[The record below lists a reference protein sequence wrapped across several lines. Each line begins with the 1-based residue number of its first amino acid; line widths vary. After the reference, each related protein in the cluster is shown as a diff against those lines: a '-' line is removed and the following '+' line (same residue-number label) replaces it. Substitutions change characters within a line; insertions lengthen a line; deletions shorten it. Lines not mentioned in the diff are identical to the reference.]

1 MTVKVIILF
10 SYLIVLI
17 ALSVLAR
24 RKIPQTPE
32 GYFLANRSL
41 GLVVLFFSL
50 VATNFSAFFFL
61 GFAGAA
67 WKTGFGQYGIMGVG
81 TALVPLAFYGIGWP
95 VWKLGR
101 QKGYLTAPELI
112 GGEFKSRFLRGLVM
126 IVMVV
131 FTLPYLLTQAVG
143 AGILLSSLFNIDLLR
158 IGGAVTIMTVGI
170 TVVFGGMKAS
180 AWTDVLQGFLMILA
194 MVLAVIFVSMGLGG
208 WQSAGEA
215 AFRASPEHFSRPGPD
230 NFFQVTTWFSYLLL
244 WTFVNPLFPQVF
256 SRFYT
261 AKTPDSLKK
270 VTWLYPLLVSFLFLA
285 PVTIGVWA
293 RGTSL
298 TISNPDMVLPA
309 MVLNFAPDWV
319 YVFVMVGA
327 MAALMSTAD
336 SQLLALATMFSH
348 DLGIARN
355 SIQAGRWLA
364 LGLCVLIALF
374 LSSGLNPQ
382 IPIFTLLTQ
391 TTFAGL
397 IALTPATLA
406 ALYFPQIH
414 KIAPIL
420 SILAG
425 EVVVI
430 LLRTK
435 AIPTYGF
442 VDGII
447 VLGAASLTLL
457 SVHLIERACRKT
469 DLLRAC

>member
-1 MTVKVIILF
+1 MTIKIVILL

-17 ALSVLAR
+17 ALSVIAR

-81 TALVPLAFYGIGWP
+81 TALVPLAFFVIGWP
-95 VWKLGR
+95 VWKLGK

-112 GGEFKSRFLRGLVM
+112 GGEFNSRFLRGLVM
-126 IVMVV
+126 VVMVV

-143 AGILLSSLFNIDLLR
+143 AGILLSSLFNMDLLR
-158 IGGAVTIMTVGI
+158 IGGAITILAVGV

-194 MVLAVIFVSMGLGG
+194 MLLAVVFVSRGLGG

-215 AFRASPEHFSRPGPD
+215 AFLTSPEHFSRPGPD
-230 NFFQVTTWFSYLLL
+230 NFFQVTTWLSYLLL

-285 PVTIGVWA
+285 PVMIGVWA

-309 MVLNFAPDWV
+309 MVLNYAPEWV

-355 SIQAGRWLA
+355 SLRAGRWLA
-364 LGLCVLIALF
+364 LGLCVIIALF
-374 LSSGLNPQ
+374 LLSGLNPQ

-406 ALYFPQIH
+406 ALYFPEIH
-414 KIAPIL
+414 KAAPIL

-425 EVVVI
+425 ETMVI
-430 LLRTK
+430 LLRTNSL
-435 AIPTYGF
+435 PTFGF
-442 VDGII
+442 VDGIL
-447 VLGAASLTLL
+447 VLGSASLTLFV
-457 SVHLIERACRKT
+457 VHFLERAFRRT
-469 DLLRAC
+469 ALLKA

>member
-1 MTVKVIILF
+1 MTLKVFLLL

-17 ALSVLAR
+17 GLSVLAR

-41 GLVVLFFSL
+41 GLLVLFFSL

-81 TALVPLAFYGIGWP
+81 TALVPLAFYVIGRP
-95 VWKLGR
+95 VWKLGK

-112 GGEFKSRFLRGLVM
+112 GGEFNSRFLRWLVM
-126 IVMVV
+126 VVMVV
-131 FTLPYLLTQAVG
+131 FTLPYLLTQAIG
-143 AGILLSSLFNIDLLR
+143 AGILLSSLFNVDLLR
-158 IGGAVTIMTVGI
+158 AGGAATILAIGA

-180 AWTDVLQGFLMILA
+180 AWTDVLQGFLMIVA
-194 MVLAVIFVSMGLGG
+194 MILAVVFVSAGLGG
-208 WQSAGEA
+208 WQNAGET
-215 AFRASPEHFSRPGPD
+215 AFLASPQHFTRPGPD
-230 NFFQVTTWFSYLLL
+230 QFFQITTWFSYLLL

-256 SRFYT
+256 SRFYA
-261 AKTPDSLKK
+261 AKTLDSLKK

-298 TISNPDMVLPA
+298 SVSNPDMILPA
-309 MVLNFAPDWV
+309 MVLSYAPEWV
-319 YVFVMVGA
+319 YVFVMIGA

-348 DLGIARN
+348 DFGIDRN
-355 SIQAGRWLA
+355 STRAGRWLA

-374 LSSGLNPQ
+374 LLSGLNPQ

-406 ALYFPQIH
+406 ALYFPQVH

-420 SILAG
+420 SIIIG
-425 EVVVI
+425 EVIVI

-435 AIPTYGF
+435 IIPTLGF
-442 VDGII
+442 VDGIV
-447 VLGAASLTLL
+447 VLVAASLTLL
-457 SVHLIERACRKT
+457 VVHRIEAA
-469 DLLRAC
+469 LRRVTPLRD

>member
-1 MTVKVIILF
+1 MTVKVIVLL
-10 SYLIVLI
+10 SYLILLV
-17 ALSVLAR
+17 ALSILAR
-24 RKIPQTPE
+24 RKITQTPE

-41 GLVVLFFSL
+41 GVLVLFFSL

-81 TALVPLAFYGIGWP
+81 TALVPLAFYLIGRP
-95 VWKLGR
+95 VWKLGK

-112 GGEFKSRFLRGLVM
+112 GGEFNSRFLRWLVM

-143 AGILLSSLFNIDLLR
+143 AGILLSSLLNMDLLR
-158 IGGAVTIMTVGI
+158 VGGAVTILVIGA

-180 AWTDVLQGFLMILA
+180 AWTDVLQGFMMIVA
-194 MVLAVIFVSMGLGG
+194 MVLAVMFVSIGLGG

-215 AFRASPEHFSRPGPD
+215 AFLSSPQHFARPGP
-230 NFFQVTTWFSYLLL
+230 NQFFQVTTWISYLLL

-261 AKTPDSLKK
+261 AKTLDSLKK

-298 TISNPDMVLPA
+298 SVTNPDMILPA
-309 MVLNFAPDWV
+309 MVLSYAPEWV
-319 YVFVMVGA
+319 YIFVMVGA

-348 DLGIARN
+348 DLGIVRN
-355 SIQAGRWLA
+355 STRAGRWLA
-364 LGLCVLIALF
+364 LGLCVLITLF
-374 LSSGLNPQ
+374 LLSGLNPQ

-420 SILAG
+420 SIIAG
-425 EVVVI
+425 EAMVI
-430 LLRTK
+430 LLRTNT
-435 AIPTYGF
+435 IPTYGF

-447 VLGAASLTLL
+447 VLGVASLTLVL
-457 SVHLIERACRKT
+457 VHIIEAAIRNTAPLK
-469 DLLRAC
+469 D